1 MVAWVL
7 SALPSLLYNVNKA
20 RYIISPEAGGIR
32 MVEIKSAAEI
42 AREKLEKIGEPTA
55 AERLKWRYGPEGE
68 KLAARYL
75 KEDANLVSE
84 VGRYDASAREVVAGA
99 VSDILIRNIGL
110 PRNDVA
116 RRNNKKAMD
125 GLKALKNDKVA
136 VENVLSKM
144 RRVLDHYAQEGAKQK
159 KEAYDSLKAE
169 FDAKIQQAVQQQTG
183 VSARVNI
190 DVEKQ
195 PQFLEEWQRIQA
207 QLEAQYLNLMDEYKQ
222 ELAAIK

>member
-1 MVAWVL
+1 M
-7 SALPSLLYNVNKA
+7 
-20 RYIISPEAGGIR
+20 G
-32 MVEIKSAAEI
+32 EIKSAAEI

-55 AERLKWRYGPEGE
+55 QERLRSKYGPEGE

-84 VGRYDASAREVVAGA
+84 VGKFEAAARNVIVEA
-99 VSDILIRNIGL
+99 VSDILVRNISL
-110 PRNDVA
+110 PRTDAA
-116 RRNNKKAMD
+116 RRNTKKAMD

-144 RRVLDHYAQEGAKQK
+144 RRVLDHYVQEGAKQK
-159 KEAYDSLKAE
+159 KDAYDALKQQFEAR
-169 FDAKIQQAVQQQTG
+169 IQQAVRQQTG

-195 PQFLEEWQRIQA
+195 PQFLEEWQRVQA
-207 QLEAQYLNLMDEYKQ
+207 QMEAQYLTVLDDYKK